1 MVRRKRI
8 DYEKEGK
15 DLIRNSKEFKEL
27 KQLIIDNG
35 CKREDSFGY
44 DYIYKIGNY
53 TFMYEDYDEITVLYN
68 HCEYNYPY
76 RYYIDD
82 SKAIL
87 KSIQYV
93 YKEDI
98 QDQIDDLRKYINK
111 ANNNHS

>member
-1 MVRRKRI
+1 MTRRKRI

-35 CKREDSFGY
+35 CKSRFNNDLYIYQVDELYFYGY
-44 DYIYKIGNY
+44 DKYLNQIIIEVNSW
-53 TFMYEDYDEITVLYN
+53 EEI
-68 HCEYNYPY
+68 YPY
-76 RYYIDD
+76 RYYLNDTET
-82 SKAIL
+82 KT
-87 KSIQYV
+87 IQYV

-98 QDQIDDLRKYINK
+98 QYQIDDLRKYINK